1 MNGTQLKNYA
11 SVHNELAYR
20 LFHLFYWHKIIIN
33 TVPFVIFLTMIWVG
47 KALLQLKY
55 KKIEVFYIKQMLL
68 AKSRCESEK
77 VSYMFERVQC
87 FDQLGKV
94 SIQKKAE

>member
-1 MNGTQLKNYA
+1 
-11 SVHNELAYR
+11 
-20 LFHLFYWHKIIIN
+20 
-33 TVPFVIFLTMIWVG
+33 
-47 KALLQLKY
+47 
-55 KKIEVFYIKQMLL
+55 MLL

-94 SIQKKAE
+94 STQKKAE